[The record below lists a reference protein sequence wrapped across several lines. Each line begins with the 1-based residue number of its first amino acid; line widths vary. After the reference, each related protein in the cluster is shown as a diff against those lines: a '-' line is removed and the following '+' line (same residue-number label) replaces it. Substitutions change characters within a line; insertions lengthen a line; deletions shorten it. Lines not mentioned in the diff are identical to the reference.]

1 MKSKIMQF
9 CAVKVPGI
17 PVILFFISCKNFGMP
32 GYELSITIDR
42 GGQSTPASIV
52 YTHRELTV
60 AEYSYTPL
68 NIILL

>member
-42 GGQSTPASIV
+42 GARVHQPALFTP
-52 YTHRELTV
+52 TE
-60 AEYSYTPL
+60 
-68 NIILL
+68 N